1 MKKIYCAFIVLMS
14 FSLFAQSIDTV
25 SEEAE
30 ESAIDESENTEE
42 TFSDAEKGEED
53 TDESDF
59 DLLFEDAEDS
69 DAVITTEENTK
80 GTVVAK
86 IGDVSIPLRWSGY
99 MESSLG
105 GGGVR
110 ENRTNEYSAYF
121 AFQNYLYLNARP
133 DKTLSLYASL
143 VTTLPSSSKVFSISE
158 MYFTYLLFDSVF
170 ISAGRKDT
178 SWGYVRLIG
187 TVDDTDDKADV
198 VAGTAYKYG
207 GVSTDI
213 LSDSSSGTSGLIRI
227 PFWTGTISLWGYYAD
242 SYGSASSMSSD
253 KLSFAVSIEETIFK
267 TSINLFARK
276 YPNVAPDGTVYTAE
290 NRTQFHIM
298 GAEAKRTIFDAD
310 VYAQCI
316 GQVKSAGDVF
326 KRHDIKGFSELVA
339 TAGLYKWWDKHDP
352 NVGFNVEFQDIYFPE
367 TSNHNRCIAY
377 DAGIKRLG
385 KRKNIKIGA
394 SGYHSITDKNGYVKP
409 GVIITGLFPHAE
421 WDNGL
426 RIDYGE
432 SSSYVSPK
440 YTFGSYIKITLNY

>member
-1 MKKIYCAFIVLMS
+1 MKKIYYAFIVLMS

-25 SEEAE
+25 SEEVE
-30 ESAIDESENTEE
+30 ESAIYESENTEE
-42 TFSDAEKGEED
+42 TFSDAEEGEED

-198 VAGTAYKYG
+198 Q
-207 GVSTDI
+207 I
-213 LSDSSSGTSGLIRI
+213 FFLIHRAAHR
-227 PFWTGTISLWGYYAD
+227 G
-242 SYGSASSMSSD
+242 
-253 KLSFAVSIEETIFK
+253 
-267 TSINLFARK
+267 
-276 YPNVAPDGTVYTAE
+276 
-290 NRTQFHIM
+290 
-298 GAEAKRTIFDAD
+298 
-310 VYAQCI
+310 
-316 GQVKSAGDVF
+316 
-326 KRHDIKGFSELVA
+326 
-339 TAGLYKWWDKHDP
+339 
-352 NVGFNVEFQDIYFPE
+352 
-367 TSNHNRCIAY
+367 
-377 DAGIKRLG
+377 
-385 KRKNIKIGA
+385 
-394 SGYHSITDKNGYVKP
+394 
-409 GVIITGLFPHAE
+409 
-421 WDNGL
+421 
-426 RIDYGE
+426 
-432 SSSYVSPK
+432 
-440 YTFGSYIKITLNY
+440 